1 MVQSRLAC
9 VIGLA
14 SRFGH
19 DGIRRAREHYACVQI
34 LFAQY
39 PRHFLHQ
46 SMIGDDIDVKRVCPL
61 PVREVA
67 IWRARE
73 HGSSIHK
80 YIHSTISRNRLAHRP
95 ANRIEF
101 ANINCDGTATL
112 PVRNFLDFR
121 NSQLGGFEVLVSH
134 NNMGSSLCGKEGSLA
149 PNAIPTAHNDGNPP
163 AQLFFRR
170 LPTHLGFFQMPI
182 LDAK

>member
-19 DGIRRAREHYACVQI
+19 DGIRRAREHYACAQI

-46 SMIGDDIDVKRVCPL
+46 SMIGDDIDVTRVCPL

-67 IWRARE
+67 ISRAWE
-73 HGSSIHK
+73 DGSSIHK
-80 YIHSTISRNRLAHRP
+80 YIPSPISRHRLANRP
-95 ANRIEF
+95 ATRVGY
-101 ANINCDGTATL
+101 A
-112 PVRNFLDFR
+112 VRLR
-121 NSQLGGFEVLVSH
+121 Q
-134 NNMGSSLCGKEGSLA
+134 
-149 PNAIPTAHNDGNPP
+149 
-163 AQLFFRR
+163 
-170 LPTHLGFFQMPI
+170 
-182 LDAK
+182 